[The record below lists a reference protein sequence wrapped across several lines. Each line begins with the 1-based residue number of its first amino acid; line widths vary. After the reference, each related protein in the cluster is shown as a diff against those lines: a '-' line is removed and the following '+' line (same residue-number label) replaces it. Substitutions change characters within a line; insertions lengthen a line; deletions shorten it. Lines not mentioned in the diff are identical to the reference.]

1 MPRVKCPRCL
11 KDETVLRSGF
21 IRGKQRFVC
30 KECQYHFTLYKER
43 NNDKPANR
51 KNHATTI
58 IDIAKIIGISASTVS
73 RALKDHPDI
82 SAQTKLSVKQI
93 AEELNY
99 QPNTLAQGLSKRESR
114 TIGVI
119 IPDIETYFFSS
130 ILTGIQ
136 SVASAAGYKVMISQS
151 KESHKTEV
159 ANTHAFMTNWVDGLM
174 ICHSKETETFDH
186 IKIHL
191 KSGIPIVHFDRV
203 SEELETSKVLLDDI
217 NGAFLV
223 TDHLLSQGCKRIV
236 LISGPDHLYVSKKR
250 QEGYLKALKKHNI
263 EFDQSL
269 VCNTDLTIKS
279 ILETVDTMLE
289 NDKSVDAFFS
299 ISDIGAVRIIV
310 HLKAKGIKIP
320 DHIAVAGFGNE
331 PMGEFIEPGLTSFNP
346 QTYKIGETV
355 AQLFFDQLIEGE
367 EYIPKTKIVKGN
379 LMVRDSTLRL
389 DKDTGD

>member
-11 KDETVLRSGF
+11 KDETVLRAGF

-43 NNDKPANR
+43 DNDKPSKR
-51 KNHATTI
+51 KNHTTTI
-58 IDIAKIIGISASTVS
+58 IDIAKVIGISVSTVS

-82 SAQTKLSVKQI
+82 SEQTKNAVRQI

-99 QPNTLAQGLSKRESR
+99 RPNTLAQSLSKRESR

-136 SVASAAGYKVMISQS
+136 TVASAAGYKVMISQS

-174 ICHSKETETFDH
+174 ICHSKETKTFEH

-203 SEELETSKVLLDDI
+203 CEELETSKVLLDDI
-217 NGAFLV
+217 NGAFMV
-223 TDHLLSQGCKRIV
+223 TEHLISQGCKRIV
-236 LISGPDHLYVSKKR
+236 LISGPKHLYVSKKR
-250 QEGYLKALKKHNI
+250 QEGYLKALQKHDI
-263 EFDQSL
+263 EFDPSL
-269 VCNTDLTIKS
+269 ICNTDLTIKS
-279 ILETVDTMLE
+279 ILETVDVMLE
-289 NDKSVDAFFS
+289 NDKPVDAFFS
-299 ISDIGAVRIIV
+299 ISDIGAIKIIV
-310 HLKAKGIKIP
+310 HLKSKGIKIP
-320 DHIAVAGFGNE
+320 DQICVAGFGNE
-331 PMGEFIEPGLTSFNP
+331 PMGEIIEPGLTSFNP

-355 AQLFFDQLIEGE
+355 AHLFFDHLIEGE
-367 EYIPKTKIVKGN
+367 NHIVKTKIVKGN
-379 LMVRDSTLRL
+379 LIIRESTL
-389 DKDTGD
+389 KIK